1 MPFNC
6 YLCNEETVITSY
18 FCSDCNYIKRILQCY
33 GREEIKNIITKVC
46 IRNQKQMENKI
57 EIIKDK
63 IEKPKKKE
71 EKKEEK
77 GDESYLSL
85 NTDLM
90 KELKNKLK

>member
-1 MPFNC
+1 MLSC
-6 YLCNEETVITSY
+6 YLCNSETVITSY
-18 FCSDCNYIKRILQCY
+18 FCDDCNYIKRILQCY

-71 EKKEEK
+71 DK
-77 GDESYLSL
+77 GDESYISP
-85 NTDLM
+85 NTDLI

>member
-1 MPFNC
+1 MLSC
-6 YLCNEETVITSY
+6 YLCNSETVITSY
-18 FCSDCNYIKRILQCY
+18 FCDDCNYIKRILQCY
-33 GREEIKNIITKVC
+33 GREEIKNIIKKVC

-71 EKKEEK
+71 EKKEDK
-77 GDESYLSL
+77 GDESYINMNSS
-85 NTDLM
+85 LM